1 MRHTTC
7 PICKQKKAI
16 TGYHRDNPRLS
27 CGHIL
32 TMKRQEKRDEL
43 KQDLY
48 EALRNITYELMREE
62 HLDYMQ
68 AQRTMLGK

>member
-1 MRHTTC
+1 
-7 PICKQKKAI
+7 
-16 TGYHRDNPRLS
+16 
-27 CGHIL
+27 
-32 TMKRQEKRDEL
+32 MKRQEKRDEL